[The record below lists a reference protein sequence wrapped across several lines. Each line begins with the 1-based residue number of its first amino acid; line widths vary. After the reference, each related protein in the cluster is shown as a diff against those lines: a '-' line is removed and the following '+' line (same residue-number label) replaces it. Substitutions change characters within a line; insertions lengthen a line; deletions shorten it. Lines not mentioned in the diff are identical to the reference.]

1 MDVVDHIRVG
11 FPQVAQAMDAVP
23 EGFAPGWLHD
33 AARAEVGMDNFGAD
47 HYAESLDRLCR
58 SINEDADLNPYGRL
72 IMAMAL
78 KGALVNRLVLAR
90 LRADAPERLSGP
102 IPAPII
108 VTGLPRTGTTFLH
121 RLLAA
126 DPAHASLPL
135 WQLNRPIPRGPGDT
149 AEARIKAIDDLIGL
163 RRQITPELDAVHLVR
178 PDAPEECMWMAA
190 PSMLSRLYYN
200 MAPVHGWLHWY
211 VRTDKTARYAEY
223 RELLT
228 YLSAGYPGKRLVLK
242 SPDHLDGIVELM
254 EMLPDA
260 RVICTHRDM
269 GEQFASYMSL
279 GRATKTIA
287 TNCLDAGAEA
297 AAVTDMFDQSIAHMD
312 AARARFPDRLIDVA
326 YTDLMADPLASV
338 SRIYDFAGLR
348 LPESRRDALAEHHA
362 KNPKNKHG
370 KHDYS
375 LDEFGVSE
383 AWLRTHFADYAARFP
398 G

>member
-1 MDVVDHIRVG
+1 M
-11 FPQVAQAMDAVP
+11 AQAMDAVP
-23 EGFAPGWLHD
+23 EHFAQGWLHD
-33 AARAEVGMDNFGAD
+33 AARTELGLADFGAD
-47 HYAESLDRLCR
+47 YYAESLDRLCA
-58 SINEDADLNPYGRL
+58 SINDDADLNPYGRL

-78 KGALVNRLVLAR
+78 KGALVNRLVMAQ
-90 LRADAPERLSGP
+90 LRGRSPEKLSGP
-102 IPAPII
+102 TPAPII

-126 DPAHASLPL
+126 DTAHASLPL
-135 WQLNRPIPRGPGDT
+135 WQLNRPIPREPDDT
-149 AEARIKAIDDLIGL
+149 PEARIKAIDDLIGL

-178 PDAPEECMWMAA
+178 PNAPEECMWMAA
-190 PSMLSRLYYN
+190 PSMFSRLYYN
-200 MAPVHGWLHWY
+200 MAPVHGWLRWY
-211 VRTDKTARYAEY
+211 VRAEKTGRYAEY
-223 RELLT
+223 RDLLT
-228 YLSAGYPGKRLVLK
+228 YLSADYPSKRLVLK

-254 EMLPDA
+254 EALPDA

-287 TNCLDAGAEA
+287 TNHLDSAAEA

-312 AARARFPDRLIDVA
+312 AARARFGDRLIDVA
-326 YTDLMADPLASV
+326 YSDLMADPLASV
-338 SRIYDFAGLR
+338 SRIYEFAGLR
-348 LPESRRDALAEHHA
+348 LPDARRAALAEHHA
-362 KNPKNKHG
+362 QNPKGKHG

-383 AWLRTHFADYAARFP
+383 AWLRTHYADYAARFP